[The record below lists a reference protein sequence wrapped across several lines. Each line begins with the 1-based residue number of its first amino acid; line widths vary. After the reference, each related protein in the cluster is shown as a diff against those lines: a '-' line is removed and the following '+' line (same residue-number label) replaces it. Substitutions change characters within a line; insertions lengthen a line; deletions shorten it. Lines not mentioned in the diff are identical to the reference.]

1 MERTVLL
8 RRDTEYVLTWNA
20 QNHSWLVRPIERDGD
35 RIVQIGPGG
44 SQVDDLA
51 LTASSVMA
59 GWDE

>member
-1 MERTVLL
+1 MLL

-51 LTASSVMA
+51 WTASALAA
-59 GWDE
+59 GDD